1 MVDGNTA
8 MPETI
13 FETMEF
19 KVRGKAM
26 DGDDGYDLSSVVQSL
41 SSFENLII
49 KTYLQANG
57 KQRFTVVDKSNI
69 EIKLKNVK
77 KVP

>member
-19 KVRGKAM
+19 KVTGKAM
-26 DGDDGYDLSSVVQSL
+26 DGDDGYDLSSVYSHC
-41 SSFENLII
+41 
-49 KTYLQANG
+49 
-57 KQRFTVVDKSNI
+57 RH
-69 EIKLKNVK
+69 LKI
-77 KVP
+77 